1 MNSLLQ
7 KLNSIRVAAFL
18 LFVFIMPIYGQ
29 AQLIQV
35 GTGTNTQGTDGATPY
50 GTFWHDGKVQY
61 LITKAELNALG
72 VNSSG
77 NFSSLAFNCTIL
89 PSMPLSGFSIKMGHT
104 NLPALTGYVTTPIT
118 TVHTSTANVTLGWN
132 TYTFQTNF
140 TYNNVDNLVIEVCFD
155 NAAWATPSGTVQS
168 STTPANTVYGTYQ
181 DGSAGCTAATLT
193 NVTAANTNRPNMRMM
208 FASTGGGGANPFT
221 LPPIANFAYDLGVDT
236 VWVRSPYAFVN
247 TSTGDSASYWEVIGS
262 SGAKVC
268 VPGYSCY
275 LQAGTTRNFRYTFND
290 TGMYQVKLVV
300 RNRVGGDSLTKWVYV
315 GNPSKRPTANFFMD
329 KQIIGVSEQIPV
341 YDISENGPTNWSW
354 YLKPDCI
361 GCNNPL
367 TFPNDFLPNNS
378 SQLPF
383 LRARNAGKFDVC
395 LRVWNDVGADSICKK
410 DYIQVIGGLSMCA
423 SAQDTM
429 STEPE
434 GYVYDMG
441 GPNQPYFPSIMGNC
455 FYTIDPCASVVTAYL
470 ERFRLRNQ
478 DTIIFRNGGPTGP
491 ILRRLGGGNLPDS
504 VRTLVATSGRL
515 YLQWQ
520 LGAPQNAAV
529 GDSGIVIR
537 WTSTP
542 ATYGP
547 PAASFT
553 SVDTAYSGQNIRYT
567 NTTSSSGLTRYTWD
581 ANGDGVYNDFLSGDG
596 ANWTFTTLAPILRDI
611 CVIATNCKG
620 SSTFCKR
627 LVIMPVQARPLADFT
642 SPRPAGFTTDTF
654 RLQDASKNG
663 PNQWRWDILPKN
675 IRYVLGTDSSFQ
687 SPVFMLTYPGRYTVK
702 LVARNNFG
710 ADSIVKVQF
719 LDVLAYSSPSTDLPI
734 ASASDIGISRV
745 RFADVDTITPLKTPT
760 YTALFD
766 LKRGTLF
773 RGVSYTLEVSRET
786 GNNPMERKAWI
797 DYNLDGDFL
806 DAGELIMNESNG
818 TNPVGTVSFTIPNTI
833 NVGRVLRLRIGVSE
847 GGTTLTSDKA
857 RSGCF
862 EDYSIVVGLDMT
874 KPVVKL
880 KGNELYRVQRNTPY
894 VDPWVI
900 ATDNLEGD
908 ISNRAETVTNVNM
921 SQVGVYWAKYWVK
934 DLYGNVSDTITR
946 MIQVELNQ
954 VGPKITLNGSDTIRI
969 EVKRGIYT
977 EQGATAVDNQNVD
990 ITNRIAITGMVNVNV
1005 LGTYRVTYSV
1015 NDAFGFTDSRD
1026 RVVIVQK
1033 TYAPVLWTQSGTS
1046 VLKHQIN
1053 APYNKNGIFVKDDY
1067 YVNPADITVSQTG
1080 VINTGIPGSYNLTF
1094 VACDPLGNCSAPLFV
1109 QVDVQDTIAP
1119 NATLKGVNPLLVDV
1133 FNTNYE
1139 DPGVQAID
1147 NYYASN
1153 SLIITKTS
1161 NVDITQLGTYQITYT
1176 VKDGSG
1182 NETVLSREVRVVDRI
1197 APVIELL
1204 GPSTIDHPRFQDY
1217 FDAGIRISDNYE
1229 TDVQLRP
1236 NVVVETNLAK
1246 RNDTLWADLGGWKYV
1261 RYQVTDASGNKS
1273 ATVERIIRIVL
1284 VGLEEVQEQN
1294 GVMLYPNPNNGQFNI
1309 RLKTGLAAGGELV
1322 IYNVLGSK
1330 VHSQQLEK
1338 GARLISVET
1347 VLKEQGVYYAQITA
1361 ADGKQYEVRFIV
1373 K

>member
-1 MNSLLQ
+1 MNTRLPIIALIFLGFAIGVQTSLYAQNNIAPQATVTGSTCNTGPCSTLNDLNFGICGNQQMWVPTNTPPSTVPGIDWLQ
-7 KLNSIRVAAFL
+7 WDFTGSPRTIGRLVIHHAQMGSRFL
-18 LFVFIMPIYGQ
+18 TG
-29 AQLIQV
+29 ALIQRWD
-35 GTGTNTQGTDGATPY
+35 GTAWVNHHTFSGLNINNCINQVPIPPMTTNRFRITSFTAGGTQLSNVN
-50 GTFWHDGKVQY
+50 FREIE
-61 LITKAELNALG
+61 LID
-72 VNSSG
+72 
-77 NFSSLAFNCTIL
+77 
-89 PSMPLSGFSIKMGHT
+89 
-104 NLPALTGYVTTPIT
+104 
-118 TVHTSTANVTLGWN
+118 TVISTA
-132 TYTFQTNF
+132 
-140 TYNNVDNLVIEVCFD
+140 
-155 NAAWATPSGTVQS
+155 P
-168 STTPANTVYGTYQ
+168 
-181 DGSAGCTAATLT
+181 
-193 NVTAANTNRPNMRMM
+193 
-208 FASTGGGGANPFT
+208 NPFT
-221 LPPIANFAYDLGVDT
+221 LPPIANFAYDFGIDT

-367 TFPNDFLPNNS
+367 TFPNDFLPNNLT
-378 SQLPF
+378 QLPF

-567 NTTSSSGLTRYTWD
+567 NTTLSSGLTRYTWD
-581 ANGDGVYNDFLSGDG
+581 ANGDGVYNDFLSGNG

-934 DLYGNVSDTITR
+934 DLYDNVSDTITR

-954 VGPKITLNGSDTIRI
+954 VGPKITLNGPDTIRI
-969 EVKRGIYT
+969 EVKRGSYT

-1005 LGTYRVTYSV
+1005 LGIYRVTYSV

-1033 TYAPVLWTQSGTS
+1033 TYPPVLWTQSGTS

-1161 NVDITQLGTYQITYT
+1161 NVDVTQLGTYQITYT

-1182 NETVLSREVRVVDRI
+1182 NETVLSREVRVVDRE

-1204 GPSTIDHPRFQDY
+1204 GSNPITMYRFHDY
-1217 FDAGIRISDNYE
+1217 FDAGIRINDNYYS
-1229 TDVQLRP
+1229 DADLRP
-1236 NVVVETNLAK
+1236 LLVVETNLAN

-1261 RYQVTDASGNKS
+1261 RYQVTDPSGNKS
-1273 ATVERIIRIVL
+1273 IKLERRIEVIARTGLAEEQGVGVL
-1284 VGLEEVQEQN
+1284 N
-1294 GVMLYPNPNNGQFNI
+1294 IYPNPSLGVFTLTLPKQVNG
-1309 RLKTGLAAGGELV
+1309 KLV
-1322 IYNVLGSK
+1322 MYNMLGSE
-1330 VHSQQLEK
+1330 VHQQV
-1338 GARLISVET
+1338 IH
-1347 VLKEQGVYYAQITA
+1347 
-1361 ADGKQYEVRFIV
+1361 GKQGEQVTIETEGLKPGIYLVQVTNGEKVYTQRVTI
-1373 K
+1373 KN